1 MRALLERIARRAQGF
16 VELRYHAHTTRRI
29 SVRNGGIE
37 ESSSV
42 RLTGVGVRALVD
54 GTFGFAS
61 TTDLSE
67 AGIRKAVGAAQA
79 AAKTAAKAK
88 REKIA
93 KLAGGALA
101 TGTFPVPTDDP
112 LGDHPLEEKLDLVL
126 SIDERVRNGA
136 KEIVSS
142 LVAFSEIEDE
152 KVIVTSDGASA
163 QLFDS
168 KPDIR
173 VIAVAERDGD
183 QTMGFSSVGITGGWG
198 DLLGRKPPE
207 ELADLA
213 VRRAV
218 DQLSAAYPQGCSSI
232 VVLNPE
238 LVGILTHEAIGHTVE
253 ADIVLGGAIT
263 TDKIGHRV
271 ASELVT
277 LCDSGQSE
285 YLPHAVG
292 TIPFDDEGIP
302 AKRTVIIEEGILRSY
317 LHNRETAGRFGVLPT
332 GNGRAFTYSD
342 PPIIRMR
349 NTYIEPGET
358 PFEEMISKVESGYYL
373 SGLGMSGQ
381 ADSNAEFMF
390 GVREARLITGGK
402 IGELVRGV
410 TISGNAFQVLQS
422 VDAVG
427 DDFAWDNGSGYC
439 GKGQPAKVDAGG
451 PHIRCTLTI
460 GGRQG

>member
-1 MRALLERIARRAQGF
+1 MRALLEGIARGAEGF
-16 VELRYHAHTTRRI
+16 VELRYHARTTRRI
-29 SVRNGGIE
+29 SVRNGDLE

-61 TTDLSE
+61 TSDLSE
-67 AGIRKAVGAAQA
+67 AGIRKALAAAQG
-79 AAKTAAKAK
+79 AAKTAARAK
-88 REKIA
+88 REKIVR
-93 KLAGGALA
+93 LAEGALA
-101 TGTFPVPTDDP
+101 VGTFPVPTDDP
-112 LGDHPLEEKLDLVL
+112 LENHPLEEKLNLVL
-126 SIDERVRNGA
+126 SLDAHVRNGA

-142 LVAFSEIEDE
+142 SVMFSEFEDE

-173 VIAVAERDGD
+173 VIAIAERDGD
-183 QTMGFSSVGITGGWG
+183 QTMGFSSVGVTGGWAE
-198 DLLGRKPPE
+198 LLGRRAPE
-207 ELADLA
+207 ELAESA

-218 DQLSAAYPQGCSSI
+218 DQLSAPYPEGGSSV

-253 ADIVLGGAIT
+253 ADLVLGGAVT
-263 TDKIGHRV
+263 ADKIGHRV

-277 LCDSGQSE
+277 LCDSGRSE
-285 YLPHAVG
+285 HLPHAVG
-292 TIPFDDEGIP
+292 SLPFDDEGII
-302 AKRTVIIEEGILRSY
+302 ADRTVIIEEGILRSY
-317 LHNRETAGRFGVLPT
+317 LHNRETAARFGVEPT

-349 NTYIEPGET
+349 NTYIEPGDT
-358 PFEEMISKVESGYYL
+358 PPEELIGGIEAGYYL

-390 GVREARLITGGK
+390 GVREARRITGGK

-427 DDFAWDNGSGYC
+427 DDFAWENGSGYC

>member
-1 MRALLERIARRAQGF
+1 MRVLLERIAKRAEGF
-16 VELRYHAHTTRRI
+16 VELRYHTRTTRRI
-29 SVRNGGIE
+29 SVRNGDLE

-61 TTDLSE
+61 TSDLSE
-67 AGIRKAVGAAQA
+67 EGIKKAVGAAQA

-88 REKIA
+88 RERIA
-93 KLAGGALA
+93 RLAEGSCAK
-101 TGTFPVPTDDP
+101 GTYPLPTDDP
-112 LGDHPLEEKLDLVL
+112 LGDHPLEEKLELVL
-126 SIDERVRNGA
+126 SLDARVRNGA

-142 LVAFSEIEDE
+142 SILFSEIEDE
-152 KVIVTSDGASA
+152 KVIVTSDGVSA

-168 KPDIR
+168 KPEIR

-183 QTMGFSSVGITGGWG
+183 QTMGFSSVGITGGWSE
-198 DLLGRKPPE
+198 LIGRRSPE
-207 ELADLA
+207 ELADSA
-213 VRRAV
+213 SRRAV
-218 DQLSAAYPQGCSSI
+218 DQLGAPYPEGGSSV

-253 ADIVLGGAIT
+253 ADLVLGGAVT
-263 TDKIGHRV
+263 ADKIGHRV

-277 LCDSGQSE
+277 LCDSGRSE

-292 TIPFDDEGIP
+292 SLPFDDEGII
-302 AKRTVIIEEGILRSY
+302 AGRTVIIDQGILRSY
-317 LHNRETAGRFGVLPT
+317 LHNRETAARFGVEAT

-358 PFEEMISKVESGYYL
+358 PFEELIEGIESGYYL

-390 GVREARLITGGK
+390 GVREARRITNGRIGG
-402 IGELVRGV
+402 LVRGV

-460 GGRQG
+460 GGKQ

>member
-1 MRALLERIARRAQGF
+1 MRITMEEGDRMRALLEGIATSAESF
-16 VELRYHAHTTRRI
+16 VELRYHARTTRRI
-29 SVRNGGIE
+29 AVRNGDVE

-61 TTDLSE
+61 TSDLSE
-67 AGIRKAVGAAQA
+67 AGIRKAVAAAQG
-79 AAKTAAKAK
+79 AAKTAARAK
-88 REKIA
+88 RERIER
-93 KLAGGALA
+93 LAEGALA
-101 TGTFPVPTDDP
+101 KGTFPVPTDDT

-126 SIDERVRNGA
+126 SLDARVRNGA

-142 LVAFSEIEDE
+142 SVMFSEIEDE

-183 QTMGFSSVGITGGWG
+183 QTMGFSSVGVTGGWAE
-198 DLLGRKPPE
+198 LVGRRSPE
-207 ELADLA
+207 ELAELA

-218 DQLSAAYPQGCSSI
+218 DQLGAAYPEGGSSV

-253 ADIVLGGAIT
+253 ADLVLGGAIT
-263 TDKIGHRV
+263 AGKIGEKV

-277 LCDSGQSE
+277 LCDSGRSE
-285 YLPHAVG
+285 HLPHAVG
-292 TIPFDDEGIP
+292 TIPFDDEGMP
-302 AKRTVIIEEGILRSY
+302 AGRTVIIEEGILRSY
-317 LHNRETAGRFGVLPT
+317 LHNRETAARFGVAPT

-349 NTYIEPGET
+349 NTYIERGET
-358 PFEEMISKVESGYYL
+358 PVEELIGGIETGYYL
-373 SGLGMSGQ
+373 SGLGMSGDER
-381 ADSNAEFMF
+381 AGRLERRVH
-390 GVREARLITGGK
+390 VRGEGGAPDHKRQDRRARPGGDD
-402 IGELVRGV
+402 IGERLLRSAIGRRRRRRFCLGQRG
-410 TISGNAFQVLQS
+410 SRRRS
-422 VDAVG
+422 M
-427 DDFAWDNGSGYC
+427 
-439 GKGQPAKVDAGG
+439 PADRTSAAY
-451 PHIRCTLTI
+451 
-460 GGRQG
+460 